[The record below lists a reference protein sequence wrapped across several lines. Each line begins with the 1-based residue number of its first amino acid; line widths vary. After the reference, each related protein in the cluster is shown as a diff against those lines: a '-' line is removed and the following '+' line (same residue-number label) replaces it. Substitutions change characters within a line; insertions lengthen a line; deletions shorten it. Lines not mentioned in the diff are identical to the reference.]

1 MTAGRNRAAP
11 APAEV
16 QRLRQ
21 KLAEY
26 AMIVDLLTELPRS
39 RTQDQAG
46 KVLPVIITV
55 YTDKS
60 FDFIIKTPPA
70 AVQLLELAKIPLD

>member
-1 MTAGRNRAAP
+1 MTAERGRAAP

-26 AMIVDLLTELPRS
+26 AMIVDLLTDLPRS
-39 RTQDQAG
+39 RTQSEAIDALLDLAPRSQA
-46 KVLPVIITV
+46 
-55 YTDKS
+55 
-60 FDFIIKTPPA
+60 PA
-70 AVQLLELAKIPLD
+70 WT